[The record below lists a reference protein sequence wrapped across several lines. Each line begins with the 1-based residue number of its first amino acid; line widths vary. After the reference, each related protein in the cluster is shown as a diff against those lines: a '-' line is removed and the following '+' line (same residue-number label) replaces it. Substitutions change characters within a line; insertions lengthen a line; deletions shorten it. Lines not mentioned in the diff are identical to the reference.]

1 MRSTEADRE
10 SAAIIAPT
18 SGPFGS
24 GQPSLEAGLRPHL
37 LTRLP

>member
-18 SGPFGS
+18 SGPFGRDN
-24 GQPSLEAGLRPHL
+24 PRWRPVSA
-37 LTRLP
+37 LTY